1 MADVLREFDKK
12 QQKNILKEELSKQQ
26 ISQIRSNI
34 ERIISS
40 YRHIWD
46 IYTELLQNSADAIIE
61 KFGED
66 KIEQGRIE
74 LEINTEQ
81 REIIITDNGIGI
93 EESEISKILVNGKSL
108 KREKNTGKF
117 GSPLL
122 FLCYW
127 QFCHGQFNGAWHMVW
142 QRCVGICLNRA
153 AKQH

>member
-1 MADVLREFDKK
+1 MADVLREFEKK

-46 IYTELLQNSADAIIE
+46 IYAELLQNSADAIIE

-66 KIEQGRIE
+66 KIDQGRIE

-93 EESEISKILVNGKSL
+93 EE
-108 KREKNTGKF
+108 
-117 GSPLL
+117 
-122 FLCYW
+122 
-127 QFCHGQFNGAWHMVW
+127 
-142 QRCVGICLNRA
+142 
-153 AKQH
+153 

>member
-1 MADVLREFDKK
+1 MADVLREFEKK

-93 EESEISKILVNGKSL
+93 EE
-108 KREKNTGKF
+108 
-117 GSPLL
+117 
-122 FLCYW
+122 
-127 QFCHGQFNGAWHMVW
+127 
-142 QRCVGICLNRA
+142 
-153 AKQH
+153 